1 MLRQKIDSERLL
13 DESSRWIVTIP
24 SAETVDA
31 HTVSYISKY
40 YLLLGCNC
48 SIKRIVLLTALIYS
62 EFKRFLIIRSTL

>member
-31 HTVSYISKY
+31 HTVSYISNY
-40 YLLLGCNC
+40 YVLLGGNS
-48 SIKRIVLLTALIYS
+48 SIYKMILLQHLNNM
-62 EFKRFLIIRSTL
+62 IR